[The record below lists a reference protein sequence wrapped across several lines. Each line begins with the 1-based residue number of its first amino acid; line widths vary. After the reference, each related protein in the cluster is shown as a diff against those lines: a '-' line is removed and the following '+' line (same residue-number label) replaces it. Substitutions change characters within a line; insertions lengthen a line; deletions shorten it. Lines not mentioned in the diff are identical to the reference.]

1 MPWLETSLMDQRM
14 QFIVDYQRGPQSV
27 TELADRFDISR
38 KTAYK
43 WIDRHEEDA
52 ANGLADRSRR
62 PQSCPHETPRAIVDA
77 VLELDAV
84 RICDTRSCHLPQ
96 K

>member
-14 QFIVDYQRGPQSV
+14 QFIVDYQRGLQSV

-43 WIDRHEEDA
+43 WIDRHAENGA
-52 ANGLADRSRR
+52 TGLADRSRR
-62 PQSCPHETPRAIVDA
+62 PQSCPHETPQAG
-77 VLELDAV
+77 LD
-84 RICDTRSCHLPQ
+84 
-96 K
+96 